1 MNFPNIL
8 ALDFDGVICNG
19 LPEYFATTKKTYLEI
34 WESDSIENL
43 DKFASSFYQL
53 RPVIEIGW
61 EMPILLRAL
70 RLEINEI
77 EILKNWA
84 LVAKTIIDNEN
95 LNPQEISS
103 KLDCNRDNWI
113 NHDLDSWLELHQFY
127 PGILSILKHINNL
140 SIELYIITTKEGRF
154 AKKLLEQQGIK
165 LPEENII
172 GKEYQ
177 RPKYQTL
184 KLLLQASKSP
194 KDTIIWFVEDRL
206 KTLEVVQ
213 QQLELSTIK
222 LFLADWGYNTEIER
236 VAARNNPKIEVLSL
250 KQFQQKFVN

>member
-19 LPEYFATTKKTYLEI
+19 LPEYFATTKKTYLQI
-34 WESDSIENL
+34 WQSDITENL
-43 DKFASSFYQL
+43 DVFASSFYQL

-70 RLEINEI
+70 RLGIKEI

-95 LNPQEISS
+95 LIPKEISTR
-103 KLDCNRDNWI
+103 LDRNRDNWI
-113 NHDLDSWLELHQFY
+113 NNDLDSWLALHQFY
-127 PGILSILKHINNL
+127 PGILLALEQINNL
-140 SIELYIITTKEGRF
+140 AIDLYIITTKEGRF
-154 AKKLLEQQGIK
+154 AKKLLEQQGIE
-165 LPEENII
+165 LPEERII

-184 KLLLQASKSP
+184 QLLLQASKSP
-194 KDTIIWFVEDRL
+194 KDTTIWFIEDRL

-213 QQLELSTIK
+213 QQIELSTVK

-250 KQFQQKFVN
+250 EQFQQKFVN

>member
-1 MNFPNIL
+1 MNFPDIL

-19 LPEYFATTKKTYLEI
+19 LPEYFATTKKTYLQI
-34 WESDSIENL
+34 WQSDITENL
-43 DKFASSFYQL
+43 DVFASSFYQL

-70 RLEINEI
+70 RVGINEI

-84 LVAKTIIDNEN
+84 LVAKTIIENEN
-95 LNPQEISS
+95 LNPLKISTQ
-103 KLDCNRDNWI
+103 LDDNRDNWI
-113 NHDLDSWLELHQFY
+113 NNDLDSWLALHQFY
-127 PGILSILKHINNL
+127 PGILLVLEQINNL
-140 SIELYIITTKEGRF
+140 SIDLYIITTKEGRF
-154 AKKLLEQQGIK
+154 AQKLLEQQGIQ
-165 LPEENII
+165 LPEERII

-184 KLLLQASKSP
+184 KLLLQASNSP
-194 KDTIIWFVEDRL
+194 KDTTIWFVEDRL

-213 QQLELSTIK
+213 QQLELSTVK

-236 VAARNNPKIEVLSL
+236 VAARNHPKIEVLSL
-250 KQFQQKFVN
+250 EQFQDKFIN